1 VRPAPQPGKRR
12 QTRRASPI
20 GILLLVIL
28 GALILAASISVR
40 GVLNRASP
48 VPSASA
54 SAPAV
59 PAGTLVGVQVSSGE
73 SAADI
78 ARDLQDK
85 GLIPNDALFLGYV
98 KLHGGGTDF
107 QPGLH
112 QIAAGSSMDQI
123 VANLEQPILPKQIK
137 VTFPEGR
144 RVEEDAD
151 VAAAAKIDSAQD
163 FLNLAQH
170 PDPSWNYSFLADK
183 PPKASLEGYLFPDTY
198 LLSAS
203 SPNASDL
210 IQKMLD
216 DFDKRVTP
224 DMRAKIAAQKHTIYD
239 TLTIASIVER
249 EAKVPDERAL
259 IAGVYWNRV
268 NQHMG
273 LFADPTVQYAIGK
286 PGNWWPSLTD
296 QAKNIAPT
304 SPYNTYTH
312 PGLPPGPIANPGLAS
327 IQAAISPQGDY
338 LYFVAKNDGSGA
350 HAFSKTL
357 AEQTANQAK
366 YQSP

>member
-1 VRPAPQPGKRR
+1 MPPGKRR
-12 QTRRASPI
+12 PARRASPI
-20 GILLLVIL
+20 GILLLLIL
-28 GALILAASISVR
+28 GALILAASISAR
-40 GVLNRASP
+40 GVLGRQAAPAAPSSSP
-48 VPSASA
+48 
-54 SAPAV
+54 APAV
-59 PAGTLVGVQVSSGE
+59 PAGTLVGVQISTGE
-73 SAADI
+73 SASDI

-85 GLIPNDALFLGYV
+85 GLVANDAIFLGYV

-112 QIAAGSSMDQI
+112 QITAGSSMDQ
-123 VANLEQPILPKQIK
+123 VMANLEQPVAPQQIK

-144 RVEEDAD
+144 RIEEDAD
-151 VAAAAKIDSAQD
+151 AAAATKVDTAQN

-170 PDPSWNYSFLADK
+170 PDPSWNYAFLSDK

-198 LLSAS
+198 LLAAS
-203 SPNASDL
+203 SPNAADL

-224 DMRAKIAAQKHTIYD
+224 DMRAKIASQKHTLYD

-249 EAKVPDERAL
+249 EAKVPDERPL
-259 IAGVYWNRV
+259 IAGVYWNRL
-268 NQHMG
+268 NQGMG

-286 PGNWWPSLTD
+286 PGNWWPALTD
-296 QAKNIAPT
+296 QAKNIAPD

-338 LYFVAKNDGSGA
+338 LYFVAKNDGSGT
-350 HAFSKTL
+350 HAFGKTL

-366 YQSP
+366 YQGQ